1 MQCQVDFC
9 CSLYL
14 YAGVKSDNSES
25 KAKVMKHRRKK
36 SKHGNLVN
44 LFSNLFTGF
53 RIVCLFEIQ
62 LSLSESQIISS
73 EMKIIVIKH

>member
-1 MQCQVDFC
+1 
-9 CSLYL
+9 
-14 YAGVKSDNSES
+14 
-25 KAKVMKHRRKK
+25 MKHRRKK

-73 EMKIIVIKH
+73 KMKIIVIKH